1 MKLITAFHNNLPNN
15 KKTQRIDGILEA
27 FVGTLIEDSHLSE
40 LRAYVEDLVR
50 RENAK
55 HPRTTPLHVTSLRD
69 GHISIRL
76 DNSDKCMWFAVAEVK
91 RRWEDLR
98 EFDTT
103 NM

>member
-15 KKTQRIDGILEA
+15 KKTQRIDGILRA
-27 FVGTLIEDSHLSE
+27 FVGTLIEDNRLSE
-40 LRAYVEDLVR
+40 LRAYVEDLVQ

-55 HPRTTPLHVTSLRD
+55 HPRTTPLHVTSSLD

-91 RRWEDLR
+91 QRWEDLR
-98 EFDTT
+98 EFDTIY
-103 NM
+103 M

>member
-15 KKTQRIDGILEA
+15 KKVQRIDGILRA
-27 FVGTLIEDSHLSE
+27 FVGTLIEDNHLSE
-40 LRAYVEDLVR
+40 LRAYVEDLVQ

-55 HPRTTPLHVTSLRD
+55 HPRTTPLYVTSLRD

-76 DNSDKCMWFAVAEVK
+76 DHSDKCMWFAVAEVK
-91 RRWEDLR
+91 QRWEDLR